1 MGKRAVL
8 LLALRLD
15 FTDPPGNEFKVGRKE
30 APCIVIEED
39 ST

>member
-8 LLALRLD
+8 LLALRWD
-15 FTDPPGNEFKVGRKE
+15 FTDPPGNGFKVGRKE
-30 APCIVIEED
+30 GPCFVIEEE